1 MLDFETWLDQ
11 EYTVAK
17 LTLLSGQSEGK
28 LLTEAQKEKLTV
40 EYNLLEKIYAKYI
53 DVGTYGALL
62 TIINDHATPLQKIAN
77 KENLDINT
85 LIQVVK
91 RLNGDQRINLMESYG
106 ISFTDGDID
115 IEEIKL
121 NIRHNY
127 ISQLEE
133 IQNSIKKV
141 LPFIE
146 E

>member
-62 TIINDHATPLQKIAN
+62 TIINDHATPLQKIAD